1 MKSFSL
7 TRRIIATVVTC
18 QLLLAVGLILVA
30 VIYGRSELKGAFD
43 TALDGKAM
51 SALALLQYTEPKPH
65 VLAFD
70 ATLLP
75 PPSDPA
81 HRDQYEIRSSD
92 GHLIARSGGWENV
105 PPIMAQTDRRYG
117 DFTLSGAPYRAMALR
132 NVPVLDTEGDKNGGD
147 PSAKVTVIYASSL
160 VANHLRLAKLAA
172 LVGATSILLLLVTN
186 AFAVWSVQRGLAP
199 LHELAAQASK
209 ISVRNWNF

>member
-43 TALDGKAM
+43 ATLEGKAM

-65 VLAFD
+65 ILTFD

-81 HRDQYEIRSSD
+81 HANQYEIRSSD
-92 GHLIARSGGWENV
+92 GKLIARSSGWKSV
-105 PPIMAQTDRRYG
+105 PPIMEETDRRYG
-117 DFTLSGAPYRAMALR
+117 DFTLAGAPYRA
-132 NVPVLDTEGDKNGGD
+132 V
-147 PSAKVTVIYASSL
+147 
-160 VANHLRLAKLAA
+160 
-172 LVGATSILLLLVTN
+172 
-186 AFAVWSVQRGLAP
+186 
-199 LHELAAQASK
+199 
-209 ISVRNWNF
+209 